1 MKKILLFV
9 LIAIVFAGQALA
21 TDKPV
26 IGYAAFFYFNTSD
39 NESDVYDDFF
49 YYLSKVKP
57 WLADKNID
65 VSFHTNLP
73 IELKLKSGQQINF
86 NELKLDLGF
95 ILIKPNGHFKVYY
108 GVHPDI
114 DIQELVK
121 AFFEENTL

>member
-57 WLADKNID
+57 
-65 VSFHTNLP
+65 
-73 IELKLKSGQQINF
+73 
-86 NELKLDLGF
+86 
-95 ILIKPNGHFKVYY
+95 
-108 GVHPDI
+108 
-114 DIQELVK
+114 
-121 AFFEENTL
+121 